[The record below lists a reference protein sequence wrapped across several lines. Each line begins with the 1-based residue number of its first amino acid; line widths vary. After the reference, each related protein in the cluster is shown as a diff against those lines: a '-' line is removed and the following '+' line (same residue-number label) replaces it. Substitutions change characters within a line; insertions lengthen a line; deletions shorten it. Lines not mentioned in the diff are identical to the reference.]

1 MSTEIKALGIEIDR
15 VKNLLRNAG
24 IQDEIIINTVAGIID
39 TNNRMI
45 HAQVED
51 MINEA
56 IIKRVRK

>member
-1 MSTEIKALGIEIDR
+1 MSTEIKTLGIEIDR
-15 VKNLLRNAG
+15 VKNLLKNAG

-45 HAQVED
+45 HAQVQD

-56 IIKRVRK
+56 VTNRLRK